1 MAFQSAINQAI
12 TTIGSMSAI
21 GKHLQQQS
29 EANKAAKAEYAAQA
43 EWRDQFTKKF
53 IEVRDGT
60 TIPYWQSPGGENV
73 IDEAGAVKLANIEGE
88 RQFDE
93 GFKAGSQFES
103 DRRYGTNVMRFN
115 KLYGIQDSMM
125 EDWSK
130 RGGKNG
136 SKTSR

>member
-21 GKHLQQQS
+21 GKHLRQQS

-53 IEVRDGT
+53 LNVQGEKV
-60 TIPYWQSPGGENV
+60 PYYQSPSGEKV
-73 IDEAGAVKLANIEGE
+73 IEESGAVKLANIEGE
-88 RQFDE
+88 RQFNE
-93 GFKAGSQFES
+93 GYEAGRQTSIDSAIGRHME
-103 DRRYGTNVMRFN
+103 RFN
-115 KLYGIQDSMM
+115 KLYGIQDPMM
-125 EDWSK
+125 EDWGK

>member
-21 GKHLQQQS
+21 GKHLKQQS
-29 EANKAAKAEYAAQA
+29 EANAAAKAEYSAQA
-43 EWRDQFTKKF
+43 EWRDQFNKRFTNVQG
-53 IEVRDGT
+53 ERV
-60 TIPYWQSPGGENV
+60 PYYQTAGGEKV
-73 IDEAGAVKLANIEGE
+73 IEESGAVKLANIEGK

-93 GFKAGSQFES
+93 GYEAGRQTE
-103 DRRYGTNVMRFN
+103 REAIMGRHMERYNR
-115 KLYGIQDSMM
+115 LYGIHDPMM

-136 SKTSR
+136 SKTS

>member
-21 GKHLQQQS
+21 GRHLKQQS
-29 EANKAAKAEYAAQA
+29 EANKAAKAEYASQA

-53 IEVRDGT
+53 LNVQGEKV
-60 TIPYWQSPGGENV
+60 PYYQSPSGEKV
-73 IDEAGAVKLANIEGE
+73 IEESGAVKLANVEGK
-88 RQFDE
+88 RQFYE
-93 GFKAGSQFES
+93 GYEAGRQTEKES
-103 DRRYGTNVMRFN
+103 TMGRHMQRFN
-115 KLYGIQDSMM
+115 KLYGVQDPMM
-125 EDWSK
+125 EYWSK

>member
-12 TTIGSMSAI
+12 TTIGGMSAI
-21 GKHLQQQS
+21 GKHLRQQS
-29 EANKAAKAEYAAQA
+29 EANKEAKAEYAAQA

-53 IEVRDGT
+53 LNVQGEKVPYYQSQSGEKVIEE
-60 TIPYWQSPGGENV
+60 S
-73 IDEAGAVKLANIEGE
+73 GAVKLANVEGK

-93 GFKAGSQFES
+93 GYAAGRQAEKES
-103 DRRYGTNVMRFN
+103 TIGRHMQRFN
-115 KLYGIQDSMM
+115 KLYGIQDPMM

-136 SKTSR
+136 SKTS